1 MIRKLFLTTAAI
13 AALSTSAAM
22 AEVKL
27 ADVRLHF
34 GEAYGFGTLR
44 MVQAWMERQAS
55 GHS

>member
-1 MIRKLFLTTAAI
+1 MPEADRDRI
-13 AALSTSAAM
+13 AAHLANLD
-22 AEVKL
+22 EVKL